1 MRAAGAVSTEQAV
14 TSTTTLSRSS
24 RLKLLYSPVW
34 LLWFCFLLAILTRVW
49 LIVHTNGTMAGDE
62 MMVGLQAEHIL
73 QGERPVYYYAQ
84 PYMGSLEAY
93 LAAFIFLFTGPAVWA
108 MRLETIPMS
117 LLMVYLAW
125 RFAGSLAETAH
136 LSNRLKTTFMT
147 IAALVAAFPPLYDM
161 AEEMRV
167 QGGYMEAFIIML
179 WLLFCAFRLTQRLSQ
194 RAPLREI
201 ALRWAGIGFLVGLGL
216 WIDPLIV
223 YACAAIAIWIG
234 GYFILTLLRPGREVA
249 GQSWRDLIEAG
260 ILIVY
265 ALPAALVGFLPGIIW
280 GLQNHWAN
288 VFYLLHG
295 GTAIAGNRLVM
306 IKEVAQL
313 YITCIVPHTLGGSLP
328 TQQDVTVAN
337 PHLVTFGL
345 FVVCAAI
352 VLSLAGL
359 LFGGLHPVFMRVRQL
374 TLLPMLFIFCASII
388 FCVTPNTAAA
398 LGIGPNSV
406 PAPCGPYDGAGRYAV
421 PLVDALPFLIATLII
436 FPGLILLERQQRQ
449 SSQVPEQGQEPALSL
464 QHTNALPVR
473 RFASSRKLLAF
484 LSTGLLVVLAA
495 YFVFQGIAYA
505 QADPNYTFQAT
516 GCRSR
521 NPTNV
526 DPIVNYLK
534 SEHIH
539 YVWATGWV
547 GDHITFETDGSIIAT
562 QPNGRI
568 VSNDEAL
575 LHADR
580 ASMLLLDWHID
591 PHPAFLQVLDANH
604 VTYRVARFYSAP
616 GVDAVIVTPL
626 NRTLSPS
633 DRTFAKLFGR
643 VFDPCLPGQTI

>member
-1 MRAAGAVSTEQAV
+1 MTVVSENLSTP
-14 TSTTTLSRSS
+14 TTTFSRSS
-24 RLKLLYSPVW
+24 RLRVLYSALW
-34 LLWFCFLLAILTRVW
+34 LCFLLAILIRVW
-49 LIVHTNGTMAGDE
+49 LIVHTHGTMAGDE

-108 MRLETIPMS
+108 MRLVTIPMS
-117 LLMVYLAW
+117 VLMVYLAW
-125 RFAGSLAETAH
+125 RFAGSLAEAAH
-136 LSNRLKTTFMT
+136 LSHRLKTTFMT

-167 QGGYMEAFIIML
+167 QGGYMEAFVIML
-179 WLLFCAFRLTQRLSQ
+179 WLLFCAFRLTQRWRQQAS
-194 RAPLREI
+194 PREL

-234 GYFILTLLRPGREVA
+234 VFFILELAKPAPGRSRREFIEDGVLSVSAIPA
-249 GQSWRDLIEAG
+249 G
-260 ILIVY
+260 
-265 ALPAALVGFLPGIIW
+265 LVGFLPGIIW

-288 VFYLLHG
+288 VYYLLRG
-295 GTAIAGNRLVM
+295 GTAISGNRLLM
-306 IKEVAQL
+306 IKEVAQQ
-313 YITCIVPHTLGGSLP
+313 YVTCIVPRTLGGSLP

-352 VLSLAGL
+352 ALGVAGVLFARLT
-359 LFGGLHPVFMRVRQL
+359 PVFMSVRQL
-374 TLLPMLFIFCASII
+374 TLLPLIFIFCASLI

-398 LGIGPNSV
+398 LGIAPNTV

-436 FPGLILLERQQRQ
+436 FPGLILLETRRRQQ
-449 SSQVPEQGQEPALSL
+449 SQAQQNTDA
-464 QHTNALPVR
+464 QPVR
-473 RFASSRKLLAF
+473 RFTSSRKLLSLA
-484 LSTGLLVVLAA
+484 SVGLLVVLAL

-526 DPIVNYLK
+526 DAIVNYLK
-534 SEHIH
+534 SEDIH

-547 GDHITFETDGSIIAT
+547 GDHITFQTDGSIVAT

-568 VSNDEAL
+568 VANDEAL
-575 LHADR
+575 MHADR
-580 ASMLLLDWHID
+580 ASMLLLDTYND
-591 PHPAFLQVLDANH
+591 LHPNFLQELDANH
-604 VTYRVARFYSAP
+604 VIYRVARFYSAP

-633 DRTFAKLFGR
+633 DRTFGKFFGR
-643 VFDPCLPGQTI
+643 VFGPCLPGQTI

>member
-234 GYFILTLLRPGREVA
+234 VFFILELAKPAPGRSRREFIEDGVLSVSAIPA
-249 GQSWRDLIEAG
+249 G
-260 ILIVY
+260 
-265 ALPAALVGFLPGIIW
+265 LVGFLPGIIW

-288 VFYLLHG
+288 VYYLLHG

-313 YITCIVPHTLGGSLP
+313 YITCIVP
-328 TQQDVTVAN
+328 
-337 PHLVTFGL
+337 
-345 FVVCAAI
+345 
-352 VLSLAGL
+352 
-359 LFGGLHPVFMRVRQL
+359 
-374 TLLPMLFIFCASII
+374 
-388 FCVTPNTAAA
+388 
-398 LGIGPNSV
+398 
-406 PAPCGPYDGAGRYAV
+406 
-421 PLVDALPFLIATLII
+421 
-436 FPGLILLERQQRQ
+436 
-449 SSQVPEQGQEPALSL
+449 
-464 QHTNALPVR
+464 
-473 RFASSRKLLAF
+473 
-484 LSTGLLVVLAA
+484 
-495 YFVFQGIAYA
+495 
-505 QADPNYTFQAT
+505 
-516 GCRSR
+516 
-521 NPTNV
+521 
-526 DPIVNYLK
+526 
-534 SEHIH
+534 
-539 YVWATGWV
+539 
-547 GDHITFETDGSIIAT
+547 
-562 QPNGRI
+562 
-568 VSNDEAL
+568 
-575 LHADR
+575 
-580 ASMLLLDWHID
+580 
-591 PHPAFLQVLDANH
+591 
-604 VTYRVARFYSAP
+604 
-616 GVDAVIVTPL
+616 
-626 NRTLSPS
+626 
-633 DRTFAKLFGR
+633 
-643 VFDPCLPGQTI
+643 